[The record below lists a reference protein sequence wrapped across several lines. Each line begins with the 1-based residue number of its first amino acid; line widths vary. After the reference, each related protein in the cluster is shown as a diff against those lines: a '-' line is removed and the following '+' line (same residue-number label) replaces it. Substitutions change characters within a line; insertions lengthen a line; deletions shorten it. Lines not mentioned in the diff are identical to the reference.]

1 MDRNGIVYS
10 MRALYVTDLHGDE
23 NKYRKSLDIV
33 MEKGIRLIINGGDM
47 LPKLG
52 DRHME
57 QPLFIKGFLRDYFS
71 ELQRHNI
78 TCLAIL
84 GNDDLLAVDDL
95 FEKVCREFENVYNIA
110 GRKACVGG
118 YEFIGMN
125 YILDHPFGCKDRVV
139 TEIHY
144 IPQRQLSPVAV
155 VSNAYGYDRIY
166 NWLEYSRAELPHMC
180 DILKKLPE
188 PENLRQTV
196 YVMHMP
202 PAGLRLGQLLYQDLD
217 IGSVDIYGFIKEKQP
232 LLSLHGHIHEAPDTE
247 KGKWINQI
255 YQTTCIQTGQTE
267 LDDKE
272 MVYAELDLQKQ
283 EYLRKIVN
291 VK

>member
-1 MDRNGIVYS
+1 
-10 MRALYVTDLHGDE
+10 
-23 NKYRKSLDIV
+23 
-33 MEKGIRLIINGGDM
+33 M

-52 DRHME
+52 ERHLE
-57 QPLFIKGFLRDYFS
+57 QPLFINGFLRDYFL
-71 ELQRHNI
+71 ELQEHNI
-78 TCLAIL
+78 TCLAML
-84 GNDDLLAVDDL
+84 GNDDLLAVDAL
-95 FEKVCREFENVYNIA
+95 FEKVCGEFGNVHNIA
-110 GRKACVGG
+110 GKKVCVGG

-125 YILDHPFGCKDRVV
+125 HILDHPFSCKDRVV
-139 TEIHY
+139 TETHY
-144 IPQRQLSPVAV
+144 IPQRQLSPVAGI
-155 VSNAYGYDRIY
+155 SNEYGYDRIY
-166 NWLEYSRAELPHMC
+166 NWLEYSRTELPHMD

-188 PENLRQTV
+188 PENPQKTV

-217 IGSVDIYGFIKEKQP
+217 IGSADIYGFLKEKQP

-255 YQTTCIQTGQTE
+255 RRTACIQTGQTE
-267 LDDKE
+267 LDDKD
-272 MVYAELDLQKQ
+272 MAYAELDLQKQ